1 MKSVSKI
8 RVFWVSFLFLFVAI
22 SIWVFR
28 SKFGLAVD
36 SLAVQSME
44 VSPPSQEIKG
54 SAGSQIT
61 IKAKLRNKSFNSI
74 NVKVRVEDFAAT
86 GQEGQVALV
95 DRNQDSLKN
104 WSLLSTENLSLRP
117 NEQKEVTALIDVPA
131 SLVGGQYGA
140 FVFSIAGNEPQAG
153 EAALSQEVASLFLI
167 KLAGQTNE
175 NLVLIDFKVPRFLES
190 GPVPM
195 EIKFKNSGNVH
206 SKPFGIINVRN
217 IFGKTVKD
225 VVVKGETNILPGATR
240 VVRASLEKPYL
251 FGFYTA
257 EAIMNYGPKNESLS
271 STASFYVIP
280 VRIILAVILV
290 ILIFLKMRKRLAR
303 AWKVLVASK

>member
-1 MKSVSKI
+1 MKEWSRL
-8 RVFWVSFLFLFVAI
+8 RVFLGSFLFLFLTI
-22 SIWVFR
+22 SVWVLQ

-54 SAGSQIT
+54 TAGSQLT
-61 IKAKLRNKSFNSI
+61 VKAKLRNKSFNSI
-74 NVKVRVEDFAAT
+74 NIKVRIEDFAAT

-95 DRNQDSLKN
+95 DRDSESLKT

-117 NEQKEVTALIDVPA
+117 NEQKEVTALINIPA
-131 SLVGGQYGA
+131 GLVGGQYGA
-140 FVFSIAGNEPQAG
+140 FVFSVVGSEPQAG
-153 EAALSQEVASLFLI
+153 EAALAQEVASLFLI

-175 NLVLIDFKVPRFLES
+175 NLVLTDFTVPRFLES

-206 SKPFGIINVRN
+206 SKPFGLINVKN

-240 VVRASLEKPYL
+240 VVRASLEKKYL
-251 FGFYTA
+251 FGYYTA
-257 EAIMNYGPKNESLS
+257 EALMNYGPKNESLT
-271 STASFYVIP
+271 STVGFWVIP

-290 ILIFLKMRKRLAR
+290 FLIFFKMRKRIAK
-303 AWKVLVASK
+303 AWKVLVSK